1 MWYSGYI
8 PANVLS
14 CCPQARII
22 YALENCAR
30 ARRREKEKTQTHYFK
45 PFITSINISWQ
56 INKECRPCL
65 EDSCSCMVQC
75 SVELKGHYAYPS
87 VKPPFLFNHPLSALW
102 VESSPGELRSWRL
115 CIWIPLL
122 TCLIS
127 FLKKKKK
134 KNTHCIQSFAICFKF
149 TLYVSFVQ
157 FMQRSWKNKPLHI
170 SNIHSLFCYCLTA
183 M

>member
-1 MWYSGYI
+1 MIQWIHPSEC
-8 PANVLS
+8 AVLLS
-14 CCPQARII
+14 TGQNYLCIRKQ
-22 YALENCAR
+22 CAR
-30 ARRREKEKTQTHYFK
+30 ARGREKEKTQTHYFK

-115 CIWIPLL
+115 CIWMLLL

-127 FLKKKKK
+127 FFKKKK
-134 KNTHCIQSFAICFKF
+134 KNLYLIICFKF
-149 TLYVSFVQ
+149 RPLCLFCSVQ
-157 FMQRSWKNKPLHI
+157 AAQLKKKPTLHI
-170 SNIHSLFCYCLTA
+170 LNMNSLLLL
-183 M
+183 

>member
-1 MWYSGYI
+1 MIQWIHPSEC
-8 PANVLS
+8 AVLLS
-14 CCPQARII
+14 TGQNYLCIRKQ
-22 YALENCAR
+22 CAR
-30 ARRREKEKTQTHYFK
+30 ARGREKEKTQTHYFK

-115 CIWIPLL
+115 CIWMLLL

-127 FLKKKKK
+127 FFKKKKK
-134 KNTHCIQSFAICFKF
+134 ICI
-149 TLYVSFVQ
+149 
-157 FMQRSWKNKPLHI
+157 
-170 SNIHSLFCYCLTA
+170 
-183 M
+183 